1 MKKSIYLVQVNFKN
15 HNDAEVKEFKAES
28 EGMHEVRF
36 IGYTK
41 TDLVSFED
49 AKVYQTLTQAEKVA
63 HSLNIGEIADYGNI
77 LEACKE
83 VKATVRTFTIQ
94 A

>member
-15 HNDAEVKEFKAES
+15 HNDNEVKEFKAES

-49 AKVYQTLTQAEKVA
+49 AKVYQTLAQSEIEA
-63 HSLNIGEIADYGNI
+63 HNLNIGQISEYGNI
-77 LEACKE
+77 LESCKE
-83 VKATVRTFTIQ
+83 VKASVRTFTIQ

>member
-1 MKKSIYLVQVNFKN
+1 MKKQIFIIQVNFKN
-15 HNDAEVKEFKAES
+15 HNDSEVKEFKEN
-28 EGMHEVRF
+28 EPDYNETRF

-49 AKVYQTLTQAEKVA
+49 AKVYQTLSQAQKVA
-63 HSLNIGEIADYGNI
+63 HSLNIGEIIDYGNI
-77 LEACKE
+77 LESCKE